1 MNYLRSWESLRC
13 ALSFL
18 VKTKGVFISCSNA
31 NKRQL
36 PFSVLCTQEYL
47 HCFLSIKLTTIPT
60 CKLFLTLYNYHNCY
74 ALFSA
79 FTSVSHFIL
88 FFNTSVK
95 STSRLI
101 SRNTKEEHKIVKQK
115 RVTKATAK
123 IIGLTFFFQRRLRA
137 RNCTTQRFRYLALDT
152 DFIIP
157 RPYKG
162 FCCLKVQLS
171 IALFPD
177 CLMTFYGRNNSPLQI
192 SGLLFGRSLKSFPV
206 FPQMGIPMAFLLE
219 VVHIIHHIIMNLKV
233 GVFFFCGI

>member
-31 NKRQL
+31 NKRQP

-79 FTSVSHFIL
+79 FNSVSHFIL
-88 FFNTSVK
+88 FFNTSVT

-123 IIGLTFFFQRRLRA
+123 IIGLTFLYQRRLRA
-137 RNCTTQRFRYLALDT
+137 RNCTTQRFSYLALDT
-152 DFIIP
+152 DFIIS

-171 IALFPD
+171 IALFPLFND
-177 CLMTFYGRNNSPLQI
+177 ILWKKD
-192 SGLLFGRSLKSFPV
+192 LLYKFLGSFSEDPWRVFRFFHRWEFQWRSFLKLS
-206 FPQMGIPMAFLLE
+206 I
-219 VVHIIHHIIMNLKV
+219 
-233 GVFFFCGI
+233 

>member
-31 NKRQL
+31 NKRQP

-88 FFNTSVK
+88 FLNTSVT

-123 IIGLTFFFQRRLRA
+123 IIGLTFLYQRRLRA
-137 RNCTTQRFRYLALDT
+137 RNCTTQRFSYLALDT
-152 DFIIP
+152 DFIIS
-157 RPYKG
+157 RPPG
-162 FCCLKVQLS
+162 FLLLEGS
-171 IALFPD
+171 IVYRPFPTLFND
-177 CLMTFYGRNNSPLQI
+177 ILWKKRSPLQI

-206 FPQMGIPMAFLLE
+206 FPQMGIPVAFLLE
-219 VVHIIHHIIMNLKV
+219 VVHIIHHIIMNLRV
-233 GVFFFCGI
+233 AVFFFCRI

>member
-1 MNYLRSWESLRC
+1 M
-13 ALSFL
+13 
-18 VKTKGVFISCSNA
+18 FISCSNA
-31 NKRQL
+31 NKRQP

-79 FTSVSHFIL
+79 STSVSHFIL
-88 FFNTSVK
+88 FFNTSVT

-123 IIGLTFFFQRRLRA
+123 IIGLTFLYQRRLRA
-137 RNCTTQRFRYLALDT
+137 QNRTTQRFSYLALDT
-152 DFIIP
+152 DFIIS
-157 RPYKG
+157 RPYEG

-171 IALFPD
+171 IALFPH
-177 CLMTFYGRNNSPLQI
+177 CLMTFYGKKD
-192 SGLLFGRSLKSFPV
+192 LLYKFLGSFSEDP
-206 FPQMGIPMAFLLE
+206 
-219 VVHIIHHIIMNLKV
+219 
-233 GVFFFCGI
+233 

>member
-18 VKTKGVFISCSNA
+18 VKTKGVFISYSNA
-31 NKRQL
+31 NKRQP

-47 HCFLSIKLTTIPT
+47 HCFLSMKLTTIPT
-60 CKLFLTLYNYHNCY
+60 CKLFLTLYNYHKCY

-79 FTSVSHFIL
+79 STSVSHFIL
-88 FFNTSVK
+88 FFNTSVT

-123 IIGLTFFFQRRLRA
+123 IIGLTFLYQRLLRA
-137 RNCTTQRFRYLALDT
+137 RNCTTQRFSYLALDT
-152 DFIIP
+152 DFIIS

-162 FCCLKVQLS
+162 FWCLKVQLS
-171 IALFPD
+171 FALYPH
-177 CLMTFYGRNNSPLQI
+177 CLMTFYGKKSRLQI
-192 SGLLFGRSLKSFPV
+192 SGLLLGRSLKSFPV
-206 FPQMGIPMAFLLE
+206 FPQIGIPVAFLLE
-219 VVHIIHHIIMNLKV
+219 VVHIIHHIIMNLRV
-233 GVFFFCGI
+233 AVFFFCRI

>member
-31 NKRQL
+31 NKRQP

-60 CKLFLTLYNYHNCY
+60 CKLFLTLYNCHNCY

-79 FTSVSHFIL
+79 STSVSHFIL
-88 FFNTSVK
+88 FFNTSVT

-101 SRNTKEEHKIVKQK
+101 SRNAKEEHKIVKQK

-123 IIGLTFFFQRRLRA
+123 IIGLTFLYQRRLRA
-137 RNCTTQRFRYLALDT
+137 RNCTTQRFSYLALDT
-152 DFIIP
+152 DFIIS

-171 IALFPD
+171 IALFPH
-177 CLMTFYGRNNSPLQI
+177 CLMTFYGKKISFTNFWAPFRKILEEFSGFSADRNS
-192 SGLLFGRSLKSFPV
+192 SGVPSWSCPYNTSYYNELKSRCIF
-206 FPQMGIPMAFLLE
+206 FL
-219 VVHIIHHIIMNLKV
+219 
-233 GVFFFCGI
+233 

>member
-13 ALSFL
+13 ALSSL

-31 NKRQL
+31 NKRQP

-123 IIGLTFFFQRRLRA
+123 MIGLTFLYQRRLRA
-137 RNCTTQRFRYLALDT
+137 RNCTTQRFSYLALDT
-152 DFIIP
+152 GFISS
-157 RPYKG
+157 RPYNG
-162 FCCLKVQLS
+162 FAAS
-171 IALFPD
+171 IVYRPFPTLFND
-177 CLMTFYGRNNSPLQI
+177 ILWKKN
-192 SGLLFGRSLKSFPV
+192 LLYKFLGSFSERSLKSFPV
-206 FPQMGIPMAFLLE
+206 FPHKGILMAFLLE

-233 GVFFFCGI
+233 AVFFFCRI